1 MYSVSAAYR
10 QKMKDPVQRYR
21 LTGQI
26 IVGTA
31 TYNFTEENII
41 KKTFTLTNQCSGN
54 DLVEIGSVYTAE
66 LTATITGIDIPRYS
80 LKGAQITASA
90 WLWTGSQWEEVPL
103 GVFWIKEADW
113 TTWGVEI
120 VANDAMA
127 FLDKDITWDTSY
139 GTPWDLAQA
148 ACSACGVT
156 LGPTKQ
162 EMHLMANGAV
172 EFSVYTENDME
183 TWRDLI
189 YWVAVTTGTFATIDR
204 DGKLQFVYYGASPVD
219 QIDSTHRFKE
229 ARFSDFKTRYT
240 AVKLTSLVTGKTN
253 EFALVPNDGL
263 TLDLGKNPLLQYGSD
278 QEIEA
283 RCRAILEK
291 IQAIDYVPMQ
301 VSTYGLPVYDLGD
314 AITFSGGAAD
324 QTMKSCITA
333 FDWVYGSEYELTGV
347 GQNPALVDARSKTD
361 KDLQSV
367 ASSIEQDKMQ
377 FYLFTNAEQIHVGD
391 GEQERIVSIK
401 FTSNKPTTV
410 VFHAEILAKID
421 TTVTGITYDA
431 AEMRFTYRYND
442 TVIDAYKP
450 KDVFWDGEHLI
461 HLLYYVEVQSVL
473 VNQLEVF
480 LEMDG
485 GSATIDTAHIRSS
498 VYGQALAATDVWD
511 GTITIRETLERRE
524 IGHPTRHITGKNI
537 LESIE
542 TAFQTPTPLELT
554 ETIPIMEIGHPTK
567 HITGVG
573 IVDTGMESWE
583 EEKETGNVIHIV
595 NEET

>member
-1 MYSVSAAYR
+1 
-10 QKMKDPVQRYR
+10 
-21 LTGQI
+21 
-26 IVGTA
+26 
-31 TYNFTEENII
+31 
-41 KKTFTLTNQCSGN
+41 LTNQCSGN
-54 DLVEIGSVYTAE
+54 DSVEIGSVYTAE
-66 LTATITGIDIPRYS
+66 LTATITGIDIPRYN

-139 GTPWDLAQA
+139 GTPWDLALA

-204 DGKLQFVYYGASPVD
+204 DGKLQFVYYGSSPVD
-219 QIDSTHRFKE
+219 QIDSMHRFKE

-253 EFALVPNDGL
+253 VFALVPNDGL

-314 AITFSGGAAD
+314 AITFSEGAAD
-324 QTMKSCITA
+324 PTMKSCITA
-333 FDWVYGSEYELTGV
+333 FDWVYGSE
-347 GQNPALVDARSKTD
+347 
-361 KDLQSV
+361 
-367 ASSIEQDKMQ
+367 
-377 FYLFTNAEQIHVGD
+377 
-391 GEQERIVSIK
+391 
-401 FTSNKPTTV
+401 
-410 VFHAEILAKID
+410 
-421 TTVTGITYDA
+421 
-431 AEMRFTYRYND
+431 
-442 TVIDAYKP
+442 
-450 KDVFWDGEHLI
+450 
-461 HLLYYVEVQSVL
+461 
-473 VNQLEVF
+473 
-480 LEMDG
+480 
-485 GSATIDTAHIRSS
+485 
-498 VYGQALAATDVWD
+498 
-511 GTITIRETLERRE
+511 
-524 IGHPTRHITGKNI
+524 
-537 LESIE
+537 
-542 TAFQTPTPLELT
+542 
-554 ETIPIMEIGHPTK
+554 
-567 HITGVG
+567 
-573 IVDTGMESWE
+573 
-583 EEKETGNVIHIV
+583 
-595 NEET
+595 